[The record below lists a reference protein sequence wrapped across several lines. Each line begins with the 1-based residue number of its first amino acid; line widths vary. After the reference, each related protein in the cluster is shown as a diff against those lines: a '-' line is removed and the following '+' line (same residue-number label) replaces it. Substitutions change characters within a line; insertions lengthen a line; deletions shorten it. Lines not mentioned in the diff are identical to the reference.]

1 VKNRGAAQGLARP
14 VESGAGRPQAAH
26 KRLHPFAH
34 DTEDD
39 EMNGAMLRIPVGEA
53 GDPGDVADA
62 LEVAGAL
69 WEKGDTE
76 EATRWLKRAVDASI
90 EAGEGAR
97 ADSLRHALAELEA
110 STDRRHDAATKS
122 TPVTTPPILSDVA
135 TNGSGASR
143 PPPAPPVSPASR
155 APPVSSAV
163 AAPEAWIHDV
173 RMRVSVKTSVRDPRL
188 LLIRPLADGQA
199 APAGTREGFLLLA
212 GADGDIDARSS
223 SSGGGQR

>member
-1 VKNRGAAQGLARP
+1 
-14 VESGAGRPQAAH
+14 
-26 KRLHPFAH
+26 
-34 DTEDD
+34 
-39 EMNGAMLRIPVGEA
+39 MNGAMLRIPVGEA

-76 EATRWLKRAVDASI
+76 EAIRWLKRAVDAAV

-97 ADSLRHALAELEA
+97 AASLRQALAELEA
-110 STDRRHDAATKS
+110 STDRRRDAATKS
-122 TPVTTPPILSDVA
+122 TPVTAPPILSDVA

-143 PPPAPPVSPASR
+143 PPPAPPVSPFA
-155 APPVSSAV
+155 PVSGSV
-163 AAPEAWIHDV
+163 AAPEAWTHDV

-199 APAGTREGFLLLA
+199 APAGTREGYLLLA